1 MYKKIDMNDL
11 KLNQNFRWI
20 VTRKNFFSDDEC
32 AMLRKYIDENAERK
46 RGHELPDWKQNEWDS
61 VDSDKKVDDL
71 TKSEHNMNFKWGEN
85 ECLLNISRNDDE
97 KILNKFWNAITIANQ
112 VHFKYDIT
120 GIYHNRIQAHRYD
133 KNDSYNPH
141 SDFHNYKDYSSLKLT
156 CIVFLNDASEY
167 EGGEFHM
174 FDGTIV
180 EPEMGKLVIHPAF
193 AGHQVTPIT
202 KGNRYSCVCWAVGD
216 TFV

>member
-20 VTRKNFFSDDEC
+20 VTRKNFFSNDEC

-97 KILNKFWNAITIANQ
+97 
-112 VHFKYDIT
+112 
-120 GIYHNRIQAHRYD
+120 
-133 KNDSYNPH
+133 
-141 SDFHNYKDYSSLKLT
+141 
-156 CIVFLNDASEY
+156 
-167 EGGEFHM
+167 
-174 FDGTIV
+174 
-180 EPEMGKLVIHPAF
+180 
-193 AGHQVTPIT
+193 
-202 KGNRYSCVCWAVGD
+202 
-216 TFV
+216 